1 MKAKSLLLGLLAGG
15 AAAGISTLLTAPA
28 SGRDTR
34 QQLKNT
40 TNTLKEQLIELKSEL
55 LAIKDSASFAS
66 KEGKTA
72 FKEFSN
78 DIKYSISNWKN
89 EILPHQHRL
98 QRELQE
104 IEAAIHE
111 LDTNLNNK

>member
-1 MKAKSLLLGLLAGG
+1 MKAKSLLLGLLAGS

-34 QQLKNT
+34 QQLKENT
-40 TNTLKEQLIELKSEL
+40 ILLKEQLLELKSEL
-55 LAIKDSASFAS
+55 MAIKESASFAS

-72 FKEFSN
+72 FKAFSN

-98 QRELQE
+98 QRELKE
-104 IEAAIHE
+104 IEAALHE
-111 LDTNLNNK
+111 LETNINK